1 MDVPLCGSYIK
12 NDDAMWVKRYERF
25 IAPTIWLS
33 WESRTFPNRSENG
46 LRTGK
51 GRLAWGF
58 IIVRRWGWG
67 ESSFTLAKIYQV

>member
-46 LRTGK
+46 LREQ
-51 GRLAWGF
+51 GRG
-58 IIVRRWGWG
+58 GWLG
-67 ESSFTLAKIYQV
+67 VL